1 MEPSTH
7 PFHEAQIM
15 AAYDP
20 ANVTATIL
28 EGAFLQT
35 AQLMQAAEQ
44 TYTVPEGTARANR
57 VQVAIN
63 TDTGL
68 ATISGTIPV
77 SVTVEAGG
85 AVSIA
90 AVEYAV

>member
-1 MEPSTH
+1 
-7 PFHEAQIM
+7 M
-15 AAYDP
+15 AAFDP
-20 ANVTATIL
+20 ANVTATTL
-28 EGAFLQT
+28 ESAFLQI
-35 AQLMQAAEQ
+35 AQLLQEAEQ
-44 TYTVPEGTARANR
+44 IYTVPDGTARANR

-68 ATISGTIPV
+68 ATLSGTIPIA
-77 SVTVEAGG
+77 VTVGAGG

>member
-1 MEPSTH
+1 
-7 PFHEAQIM
+7 M
-15 AAYDP
+15 AVFNPTD
-20 ANVTATIL
+20 VTATIL

>member
-1 MEPSTH
+1 
-7 PFHEAQIM
+7 M
-15 AAYDP
+15 AAFEP
-20 ANVTATIL
+20 ANVTATTL
-28 EGAFLQT
+28 EGAFLQI
-35 AQLMQAAEQ
+35 AQLLQEAEQ
-44 TYTVPEGTARANR
+44 NYTVPDGTARANR

-68 ATISGTIPV
+68 ATLSGTIPIA
-77 SVTVEAGG
+77 VTVGAGG

>member
-1 MEPSTH
+1 
-7 PFHEAQIM
+7 M
-15 AAYDP
+15 AAFDP
-20 ANVTATIL
+20 ANVTAATL
-28 EGAFLQT
+28 EGAFLQI
-35 AQLMQAAEQ
+35 AQLLQEAEQ
-44 TYTVPEGTARANR
+44 NYTVPDGTARANR

-68 ATISGTIPV
+68 ATLSGTIPIA
-77 SVTVEAGG
+77 VTVGAGG

>member
-1 MEPSTH
+1 
-7 PFHEAQIM
+7 M
-15 AAYDP
+15 AAFNPTD
-20 ANVTATIL
+20 VTAATL
-28 EGAFLQT
+28 EGAFLQI
-35 AQLMQAAEQ
+35 AQLLQEAEQ
-44 TYTVPEGTARANR
+44 NYTVPDGTARANR

-68 ATISGTIPV
+68 ATLSGTIPIA
-77 SVTVEAGG
+77 VTVGAGG